1 MKEINSL
8 ELSFL
13 MKSIKQNLV
22 NSKIQKIKQI
32 SDNTFSFELY
42 KQKKRKYLILSG
54 KTIFLSDNSYESQV
68 LNNLGQILRK
78 RVTGQIIRDIRQYEF
93 DRIMEIESNDY
104 LLILEA
110 FGNGNLILV
119 NKDRQII
126 SALKIRSWKTR
137 SLRPKREYRYPPS
150 RVNPFKLTQFELKK
164 YFGQKEIV
172 KILAIDLGFGGELSE
187 QICEKVGIAKNS
199 KKIDVK
205 KLYKFIQNIDKEFK
219 ELKNINDKLKKR
231 FEDETKIK
239 KEETKEI
246 KRLNRIKKRQE
257 EALKKWQQKEKEYR
271 KIGKLL
277 YEKYEEVKK
286 QLDSRK
292 RKIEIDSSTIDI
304 DPRKSVQKN
313 AEIYFEKAKKTKKK
327 IEGLKKAMLDL
338 KKKKLIETN
347 KEPEKEVKKEWYD
360 KFRWFISS
368 DDFLVVAGKDAQTN
382 EKLIRKHMK
391 KYDLVFHT
399 DITGSPFVLI
409 KNPDNKEIPE
419 ETIKEAAEFCGSYS
433 KAWKIGIS
441 AVDVYYIKPDQVKKE
456 GGLPKGSFMIY
467 GKRNWARRIPVK
479 IAVGVKKGE
488 LYFGSE
494 DMVKRKTSNF
504 VTIFPGYTPANE
516 IALKIIEK
524 LRLGVQPE
532 KIRRI
537 IPYGRGEVSE

>member
-1 MKEINSL
+1 
-8 ELSFL
+8 
-13 MKSIKQNLV
+13 MKSIKQDLV

-32 SDNTFSFELY
+32 SDSAFSFELY

-78 RVTGQIIRDIRQYEF
+78 RVTGQAIIDIQQHEF
-93 DRIMEIESNDY
+93 DRVVEIETNDY
-104 LLILEA
+104 LLILEL

-150 RVNPFKLTQFELKK
+150 RVNPFKLTVSELKK

-172 KILAIDLGFGGELSE
+172 KVLAIYLGFGGELSE

-231 FEDETKIK
+231 FENETKIK

-292 RKIEIDSSTIDI
+292 KKIEIDSSTIDV

-313 AEIYFEKAKKTKKK
+313 AEIYFEKAKKTKRK
-327 IEGLKKAMLDL
+327 IEGLKEAMKDI
-338 KKKKLIETN
+338 KKKKLIEAK
-347 KEPEKEVKKEWYD
+347 KEPEKKVKKEWYD

-368 DDFLVVAGKDAQTN
+368 DDFLVVGGKDAQTN

-391 KYDLVFHT
+391 KHDLVFHT

-419 ETIKEAAEFCGSYS
+419 QTIKEAAEFCGSYS
-433 KAWKIGIS
+433 KAWKIGIF

-467 GKRNWARRIPVK
+467 GKRNWIRRIPVK

-488 LYFGSE
+488 LYFGPE

-504 VTIFPGYTPANE
+504 VTIFPGDTPANE

-524 LRLGVQPE
+524 LRLDVEPE
-532 KIRRI
+532 KIRKI